1 MTADDN
7 LDVLRFRDIFFYVR
21 KLFYLAWVELDIN
34 FFSIILRLTFTSE
47 LIFPPLRGIYGKR
60 INFQILKV
68 GTGSPRNYHNW
79 IQLEAASN

>member
-34 FFSIILRLTFTSE
+34 FFFYYLAVDFYV
-47 LIFPPLRGIYGKR
+47 G
-60 INFQILKV
+60 INFP
-68 GTGSPRNYHNW
+68 SFARNLWETNKFS
-79 IQLEAASN
+79 AS